1 MKRKTPP
8 LVKLTSYF
16 SLSILLLL
24 FAFVANAQKQVNG
37 TVKSPTG
44 PVAGATVVVKSTNV
58 ATQSDA
64 SGKFSIMVPEGKSVL
79 VISFVGLDTKEVDVS
94 KTSEVDVLLPTVIS
108 TLNEVVITGYTA
120 QRKKDVTGSV
130 SIVNI
135 ADMKQMPVG
144 TGEEGLQGRASG
156 ITVTSSGQPGA
167 ASDIRIRGVTSF
179 GNNAPLVIVDG
190 VRGNLHDI
198 NVNDVESIQIL
209 KDAAAAIYGVAGS
222 NGVVIVTTK
231 KGKTGKAKVTYD
243 FYYGVTQKGPGFDMA
258 NTQEEANAIWLQQKN
273 SGIANPSDK
282 QFGKGATPVIPDYI
296 QTFPYQDPSS
306 ITPSLINYGYTG
318 SNPNIIGP
326 DKYDINS
333 AQITQANKQG
343 TDWYDEITRNA
354 KVQSHNISVSS
365 GSDKS
370 SYFFSVGYLNQE
382 GILQTQYLKRYS
394 VRANTQFT
402 VKDHLRI
409 GENAYI
415 FYKDNP
421 TFLNQSESSP
431 FTTAYRES
439 AIIPVY
445 DIMGNFAGTKSQGLG
460 NARNPYADIYR
471 TKDNRGYNWDI
482 TGNVYAELDFLKH
495 FTARTSF
502 GGVMDLNHNYS
513 FGYVGYENAEGN
525 TGSNSF
531 NEGGGYNTSWT
542 FTNTLT
548 YANIFKEHNVKVL
561 LGTEA
566 VNSYGRWTTAG
577 RSLYFSENPN
587 YWTLNAGTGSQS
599 NAGGAY
605 QSTLLS
611 QFARLEYAYSGK
623 YLINASVR
631 RDGTSIFTEE
641 QRWGVFPSVSAAW
654 RISEENFFKGITF
667 VNDLKIR
674 YSWGKMG
681 STSNVDPTNPYNLYS
696 TRAGKSAYDIGG
708 TSTNPYVGFFRS
720 NLGNAETTW
729 EGDII
734 SNFGIDATIL
744 KNRLDFSIDYYQK
757 KVNGLLFTQSGVPVD
772 IIFAGD
778 AGLPKV
784 NIGDIQNTGI
794 DFSATYH
801 AMIGKDLKLDLSGTL
816 TSYNNKIVDIP
827 GVPFFDGATVRN
839 VKIQRFQEGQAF
851 GAFFG
856 YKVLGLFQ
864 DAADVTKSPTQDGAE
879 PGVFKYQD
887 VNGDGKINTD
897 DRTFIGDPNP
907 DFTYSFNISATYKN
921 FDFGAFF
928 FGSKGNDI
936 FNNTLY
942 FTDFPDF
949 FKGGLRR
956 EVALNSWTPTNTNTS
971 IPKLKTTGSF
981 STDNSGFA
989 NSYFISK
996 GSYLRSKLMQIGYTI
1011 PQNKLSR
1018 FGIDRLRLYFQAT
1031 NLFTITDYK
1040 GLDPE
1045 LPSQPNSNGQIVNT
1059 YQYGIDQGS
1068 YPNTPRFLFGINLNF

>member
-1 MKRKTPP
+1 MKRKTPT

-94 KTSEVDVLLPTVIS
+94 KTTEVDVTLPTVIS

-130 SIVNI
+130 SVVNI
-135 ADMKQMPVG
+135 AEMKQMPVG
-144 TGEEGLQGRASG
+144 TGEEALQGRASG
-156 ITVTSSGQPGA
+156 INVISSGQPGA

-231 KGKTGKAKVTYD
+231 RGKTGKAKVTYD
-243 FYYGVTQKGPGFDMA
+243 FYYGTTQKGPGYEMA

-273 SGIANPSDK
+273 SGIAVPSHA
-282 QFGKGATPVIPDYI
+282 QFGTGPTPVIPD
-296 QTFPYQDPSS
+296 F
-306 ITPSLINYGYTG
+306 ITPAGVVG
-318 SNPNIIGP
+318 AGP
-326 DKYDINS
+326 DPATYDINS
-333 AQITQANKQG
+333 NQITRANKTG
-343 TDWYDEITRNA
+343 TTWYDEITRNA

-370 SYFFSVGYLNQE
+370 AYFFSLGYLNQE
-382 GILQTQYLKRYS
+382 GILQYQYLKRYS

-402 VKDHLRI
+402 IKDKIRI

-415 FYKDNP
+415 FFKDNP
-421 TFLNQSESSP
+421 IFGNQSEGSP

-471 TKDNRGYNWDI
+471 TKDNKGYNWGI

-525 TGSNSF
+525 TGANSF
-531 NEGGGYNTSWT
+531 NEGGGYNTNWT

-548 YANIFKEHNVKVL
+548 YSNIFGEHNVKVL
-561 LGTEA
+561 VGTEA

-577 RSLYFSENPN
+577 RSSYFSENPDF
-587 YWTLNAGTGSQS
+587 WILNAGTGSQS

-605 QSTLLS
+605 QSSLFS

-744 KNRLDFSIDYYQK
+744 KNKLDFSIDYYQK

-772 IIFAGD
+772 VIFAGD

-784 NIGDIQNTGI
+784 NIGDIQNSGL

-801 AMIGKDLKLDLSGTL
+801 ALIGKDLKLDLMGTY
-816 TSYNNKIVDIP
+816 TSYNNEIVDIP
-827 GVPFFDGATVRN
+827 GVPFFDGPTIRN
-839 VKIQRFQEGQAF
+839 VRVQRFQEGQAF

-856 YKVLGLFQ
+856 YKVVGIFQ
-864 DAADVTKSPTQDGAE
+864 DANDIAKSPTQDDAI

-956 EVALNSWTPTNTNTS
+956 EAAVNSWTPSNKDATVP
-971 IPKLKTTGSF
+971 ILRTTGGF

-996 GSYLRSKLMQIGYTI
+996 GSYLRNKLMQLGYTI
-1011 PQNKLSR
+1011 PQNKLTK
-1018 FGIDRLRLYFQAT
+1018 FGIDRLRIYFQAT
-1031 NLFTITDYK
+1031 NLFTITDYQ

-1059 YQYGIDQGS
+1059 NMYGIDQGN
-1068 YPNTPRFLFGINLNF
+1068 YPQTPRFLFGLNLNF

>member
-1 MKRKTPP
+1 MKRKTPT

-16 SLSILLLL
+16 SLSILFLL

-64 SGKFSIMVPEGKSVL
+64 SGKFSIMVPAGKSVL

-130 SIVNI
+130 SVINI
-135 ADMKQMPVG
+135 AEMKQMPVG

-198 NVNDVESIQIL
+198 NVNDIESVQIL
-209 KDAAAAIYGVAGS
+209 KDASAAIYGVAGS

-231 KGKTGKAKVTYD
+231 RGKTGKAKVTYD
-243 FYYGVTQKGPGFDMA
+243 FYYGVTQKGPGYDMA
-258 NTQEEANAIWLQQKN
+258 NTQQEADAIWLQQKN
-273 SGIANPSDK
+273 SGIAIPSHA
-282 QFGKGATPVIPDYI
+282 QFGTGATPIIPD
-296 QTFPYQDPSS
+296 F
-306 ITPSLINYGYTG
+306 ITPAGVVG
-318 SNPNIIGP
+318 AGP
-326 DKYDINS
+326 DPATYDINS
-333 AQITQANKQG
+333 NQITRANKAG

-354 KVQSHNISVSS
+354 QVQSHNISVSS

-370 SYFFSVGYLNQE
+370 SYFFSLGYLNQE
-382 GILQTQYLKRYS
+382 GILKYQYLKRYS

-415 FYKDNP
+415 FFKDNP
-421 TFLNQSESSP
+421 IFGNQSEGSP
-431 FTTAYRES
+431 FTTAYRED

-471 TKDNRGYNWDI
+471 TKDNKGYNWDI

-502 GGVMDLNHNYS
+502 GGVMDLNHYYN
-513 FGYVGYENAEGN
+513 FNYVGYENAEGN

-531 NEGGGYNTSWT
+531 GEGGGYNTSWT
-542 FTNTLT
+542 WTNTLT

-561 LGTEA
+561 IGSEA
-566 VNSYGRWTTAG
+566 VNSYGRWNGAT
-577 RSLYFSENPN
+577 RSSYFSENPN
-587 YWTLNAGTGSQS
+587 FWILNAGTGSQANS
-599 NAGGAY
+599 GGAY

-623 YLINASVR
+623 YLLNASVR

-744 KNRLDFSIDYYQK
+744 KNKLDFSLDYYQK

-772 IIFAGD
+772 VIFAGD

-784 NIGDIQNTGI
+784 NIGDIQNSGI
-794 DFSATYH
+794 DFNATYH
-801 AMIGKDLKLDLSGTL
+801 AMIGKDLKLDLSGTY
-816 TSYNNKIVDIP
+816 TSYNNEIVDIP
-827 GVPFFDGATVRN
+827 GVPFFDGAVVRN
-839 VKIQRFQEGQAF
+839 VRIQRFQEGHAF

-856 YKVLGLFQ
+856 YKVVGIFQ
-864 DAADVTKSPTQDGAE
+864 DANDIAKSPKQDDAI

-887 VNGDGKINTD
+887 TNGDGKINTD

-949 FKGGLRR
+949 FKGGLRK
-956 EVALNSWTPTNTNTS
+956 EVALNSWTPTNKNTN
-971 IPKLKTTGSF
+971 IPILRTTGGF

-996 GSYLRSKLMQIGYTI
+996 GSYLRNKLMQIGYTI

-1059 YQYGIDQGS
+1059 SQYGIDQGN
-1068 YPNTPRFLFGINLNF
+1068 YPQTPRFLFGLNLNF

>member
-1 MKRKTPP
+1 MKRKTPT

-24 FAFVANAQKQVNG
+24 FAFVANAQKQVSG
-37 TVKSPTG
+37 TVKSPAG

-94 KTSEVDVLLPTVIS
+94 KTTEVDVTLPTVIS

-130 SIVNI
+130 SVINI
-135 ADMKQMPVG
+135 AEMKQMPVG

-156 ITVTSSGQPGA
+156 ITVISSGQPGA

-198 NVNDVESIQIL
+198 NVNDIESVQIL

-231 KGKTGKAKVTYD
+231 RGKTGKAKISYD
-243 FYYGVTQKGPGFDMA
+243 FYYGTTQRGPGYEMA

-273 SGIANPSDK
+273 SGIAVPSHA
-282 QFGKGATPVIPDYI
+282 QFGTGPTPVIPD
-296 QTFPYQDPSS
+296 F
-306 ITPSLINYGYTG
+306 ITPAGVVG
-318 SNPNIIGP
+318 AGP
-326 DKYDINS
+326 DPATYDINS
-333 AQITQANKQG
+333 NQITRANKTG
-343 TDWYDEITRNA
+343 TTWYDEITRNA
-354 KVQSHNISVSS
+354 KVQSHNISISS

-382 GILQTQYLKRYS
+382 GILRYQYLKRYS

-402 VKDHLRI
+402 VKDKFRI

-415 FYKDNP
+415 FFKDNP
-421 TFLNQSESSP
+421 IFGNQGEGSP
-431 FTTAYRES
+431 FTTSYRES

-471 TKDNRGYNWDI
+471 TKDNRGYNWGI

-525 TGSNSF
+525 TGANSF
-531 NEGGGYNTSWT
+531 NEGGGYNTNWT

-548 YANIFKEHNVKVL
+548 YSNIFGEHNVKVL

-599 NAGGAY
+599 NSGGAY

-744 KNRLDFSIDYYQK
+744 KNKLDFSIDYYQK

-772 IIFAGD
+772 VIFAGD

-784 NIGDIQNTGI
+784 NIGDIQNSGI
-794 DFSATYH
+794 DFNATYH
-801 AMIGKDLKLDLSGTL
+801 ALIGKDLKLDLSGTL
-816 TSYNNKIVDIP
+816 TSYKNEIVDIP
-827 GVPFFDGATVRN
+827 GVPFFDGPTIRN
-839 VKIQRFQEGQAF
+839 VRVQRFQEGQAF

-856 YKVLGLFQ
+856 YKVIGIFQ
-864 DAADVTKSPTQDGAE
+864 DANDVTKSPTQDGAI
-879 PGVFKYQD
+879 PGRFKYQD
-887 VNGDGKINTD
+887 VNADGKINTD

-936 FNNTLY
+936 FNNTKY

-949 FKGGLRR
+949 FKGGLRK
-956 EVALNSWTPTNTNTS
+956 EVALNSWTPTNTNTT
-971 IPKLKTTGSF
+971 IPILTTTGSF

-996 GSYLRSKLMQIGYTI
+996 GSYLRNKLMQIGYTI
-1011 PQNKLSR
+1011 PQNKLAR
-1018 FGIDRLRLYFQAT
+1018 FGIDRLRIYFQAT
-1031 NLFTITDYK
+1031 NLFTITDYD

-1059 YQYGIDQGS
+1059 SMYGIDQGN
-1068 YPNTPRFLFGINLNF
+1068 YPQTPRFLFGLNLNF

>member
-1 MKRKTPP
+1 M
-8 LVKLTSYF
+8 
-16 SLSILLLL
+16 
-24 FAFVANAQKQVNG
+24 
-37 TVKSPTG
+37 
-44 PVAGATVVVKSTNV
+44 
-58 ATQSDA
+58 
-64 SGKFSIMVPEGKSVL
+64 
-79 VISFVGLDTKEVDVS
+79 
-94 KTSEVDVLLPTVIS
+94 
-108 TLNEVVITGYTA
+108 
-120 QRKKDVTGSV
+120 
-130 SIVNI
+130 
-135 ADMKQMPVG
+135 
-144 TGEEGLQGRASG
+144 
-156 ITVTSSGQPGA
+156 
-167 ASDIRIRGVTSF
+167 
-179 GNNAPLVIVDG
+179 
-190 VRGNLHDI
+190 
-198 NVNDVESIQIL
+198 
-209 KDAAAAIYGVAGS
+209 
-222 NGVVIVTTK
+222 
-231 KGKTGKAKVTYD
+231 
-243 FYYGVTQKGPGFDMA
+243 
-258 NTQEEANAIWLQQKN
+258 
-273 SGIANPSDK
+273 
-282 QFGKGATPVIPDYI
+282 
-296 QTFPYQDPSS
+296 
-306 ITPSLINYGYTG
+306 
-318 SNPNIIGP
+318 
-326 DKYDINS
+326 
-333 AQITQANKQG
+333 
-343 TDWYDEITRNA
+343 
-354 KVQSHNISVSS
+354 
-365 GSDKS
+365 
-370 SYFFSVGYLNQE
+370 
-382 GILQTQYLKRYS
+382 
-394 VRANTQFT
+394 
-402 VKDHLRI
+402 
-409 GENAYI
+409 
-415 FYKDNP
+415 
-421 TFLNQSESSP
+421 
-431 FTTAYRES
+431 
-439 AIIPVY
+439 
-445 DIMGNFAGTKSQGLG
+445 
-460 NARNPYADIYR
+460 
-471 TKDNRGYNWDI
+471 
-482 TGNVYAELDFLKH
+482 
-495 FTARTSF
+495 
-502 GGVMDLNHNYS
+502 NHNYS

-561 LGTEA
+561 IGTEA

-587 YWTLNAGTGSQS
+587 YWTLNAGTGTQS

-744 KNRLDFSIDYYQK
+744 KNRLDFTIDYYQK

-772 IIFAGD
+772 VIFAGD

-784 NIGDIQNTGI
+784 NIGDIQNSGI
-794 DFSATYH
+794 DFNATYH
-801 AMIGKDLKLDLSGTL
+801 AMIGKDLKLDLSGTY
-816 TSYNNKIVDIP
+816 TSYNNEIVDIP
-827 GVPFFDGATVRN
+827 GVPFFDGAVVRN
-839 VKIQRFQEGQAF
+839 VRIQRFQEGHAF

-856 YKVLGLFQ
+856 YKVVGIFQ
-864 DAADVTKSPTQDGAE
+864 DAADISKSPTQDDAI

-887 VNGDGKINTD
+887 TNGDGKINTD

-956 EVALNSWTPTNTNTS
+956 EVATNSWTPSNKNST
-971 IPKLKTTGSF
+971 IPILRTTGGF

-996 GSYLRSKLMQIGYTI
+996 GSYLRNKLMQIGYTI

-1059 YQYGIDQGS
+1059 SQYGIDQGN
-1068 YPNTPRFLFGINLNF
+1068 YPQTPRFLFGLNLNF

>member
-1 MKRKTPP
+1 MKRKTPT

-64 SGKFSIMVPEGKSVL
+64 SGKFSIMVPDGKSIL

-94 KTSEVDVLLPTVIS
+94 KTAEVDVLLPTVIS

-130 SIVNI
+130 SVINI
-135 ADMKQMPVG
+135 AEMKQMPVG
-144 TGEEGLQGRASG
+144 TGEEALQGRASG
-156 ITVTSSGQPGA
+156 INVISSGQPGA

-198 NVNDVESIQIL
+198 NVNDIESVQIL

-231 KGKTGKAKVTYD
+231 RGKTGKAKVTYD
-243 FYYGVTQKGPGFDMA
+243 FYYGTTQKGPGYEMA

-273 SGIANPSDK
+273 SGIAVPSHA
-282 QFGKGATPVIPDYI
+282 QFGTGPTPVIPD
-296 QTFPYQDPSS
+296 F
-306 ITPSLINYGYTG
+306 ITPAGVVG
-318 SNPNIIGP
+318 AGP
-326 DKYDINS
+326 DPATYDINS
-333 AQITQANKQG
+333 NQITRANKTG
-343 TDWYDEITRNA
+343 TTWYDEITRNA

-370 SYFFSVGYLNQE
+370 SYFFSLGYLNQE
-382 GILQTQYLKRYS
+382 GILQYQYLKRYS

-402 VKDHLRI
+402 IKDKIRV

-415 FYKDNP
+415 FFKDNP
-421 TFLNQSESSP
+421 IFGNQSEGSP

-471 TKDNRGYNWDI
+471 TKDNKGYNWDI
-482 TGNVYAELDFLKH
+482 TGNVYAEIDFLKH

-525 TGSNSF
+525 TGANSF
-531 NEGGGYNTSWT
+531 NEGGGYNTNWT

-548 YANIFKEHNVKVL
+548 YSNIFGDHNVKVL
-561 LGTEA
+561 VGTEA

-605 QSTLLS
+605 QSSLFS

-744 KNRLDFSIDYYQK
+744 KNKLDFSIDYYQK

-772 IIFAGD
+772 VIFAGD

-784 NIGDIQNTGI
+784 NIGDIQNSGL
-794 DFSATYH
+794 DFNATYH
-801 AMIGKDLKLDLSGTL
+801 ALIGKDLKLDLSATY
-816 TSYNNKIVDIP
+816 TSYNNEIVDIP
-827 GVPFFDGATVRN
+827 GVPFFDGPTIRN
-839 VKIQRFQEGQAF
+839 VRVQRFQEGHAF

-856 YKVLGLFQ
+856 YKVVGIFQ
-864 DAADVTKSPTQDGAE
+864 DANDIAKSPTQDDAI

-949 FKGGLRR
+949 FKGGLRK
-956 EVALNSWTPTNTNTS
+956 EAAVNSWTPTNQGATVP
-971 IPKLKTTGSF
+971 ILRTTGGF

-996 GSYLRSKLMQIGYTI
+996 GSYLRNKLMQIGYTI
-1011 PQNKLSR
+1011 PQNKLAK
-1018 FGIDRLRLYFQAT
+1018 FGIDRLRIYFQAT
-1031 NLFTITDYK
+1031 NLFTITDYQ

-1059 YQYGIDQGS
+1059 NMYGIDQGN
-1068 YPNTPRFLFGINLNF
+1068 YPQTPRFLFGLNLNF